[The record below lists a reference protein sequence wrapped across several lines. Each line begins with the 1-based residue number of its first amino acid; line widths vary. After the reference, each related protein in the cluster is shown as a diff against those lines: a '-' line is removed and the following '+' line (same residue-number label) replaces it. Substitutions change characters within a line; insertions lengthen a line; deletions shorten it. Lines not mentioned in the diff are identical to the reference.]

1 MSKWIYYLKKHALK
15 FGCIGLLNTVTQQ
28 VVYLGL
34 IGWGCYYLFAQ
45 ILSFLVALMLSFV
58 LNSQWN
64 YQVELSLRS
73 AYLFL
78 MANLPSW
85 GIQSISLWVL
95 VQRID
100 VPEQLALL
108 LTLMVTVPVSFICVT
123 FNMLRQHKN
132 KKGSYENSNYD
143 KIAMKDIQ

>member
-1 MSKWIYYLKKHALK
+1 MLNWGQCLKKHALK

-45 ILSFLVALMLSFV
+45 ILSFLVALTLSFV

-64 YQVELSLRS
+64 YQVELNLRS

-85 GIQSISLWVL
+85 GIQAVSLWIW
-95 VQRID
+95 VQAAG
-100 VPEQLALL
+100 VSEEWALL
-108 LTLMVTVPVSFICVT
+108 LTLMMTVPVSFICVT
-123 FNMLRQHKN
+123 INMLKSKK
-132 KKGSYENSNYD
+132 KKG
-143 KIAMKDIQ
+143 